1 MYGFSNTYSRESNLI
16 NKIIYKSR
24 SEMNMCRLV
33 LMIVL
38 MNCFPCSFI
47 FRIIILG
54 YKKPLERE
62 DLFELNESDSSYT
75 VCPIFEKQWR
85 KEVLRTQ
92 EKQKEKVIIKSLVLN
107 CITCSK
113 YEILLLI

>member
-1 MYGFSNTYSRESNLI
+1 MQFKQL
-16 NKIIYKSR
+16 
-24 SEMNMCRLV
+24 L
-33 LMIVL
+33 VL

-47 FRIIILG
+47 SRIIILG

-92 EKQKEKVIIKSLVLN
+92 ERQKVKVTIKSLVLN